1 MGFVAHT
8 PADPLTLISKVR
20 FSIDAPGGWSTIV
33 VERPVDSEPTSTQ
46 SVSTVPE
53 EPHVPSETFIDTDS
67 LSISRD
73 ADHGMEIIRMTIAK
87 AV

>member
-33 VERPVDSEPTSTQ
+33 VGRPVDSEPTSIH

-53 EPHVPSETFIDTDS
+53 EPHVSSDAFIDADS
-67 LSISRD
+67 SFISID
-73 ADHGMEIIRMTIAK
+73 ADHGMEIIRMTIAM

>member
-1 MGFVAHT
+1 M
-8 PADPLTLISKVR
+8 
-20 FSIDAPGGWSTIV
+20 IV

-53 EPHVPSETFIDTDS
+53 DPQVASEVFIDTDFS
-67 LSISRD
+67 LISKD
-73 ADHGMEIIRMTIAK
+73 ADHGIEIISATIMK